1 MEIEE
6 RTPKEA
12 YLYGRLLGLN
22 ELVGILKDSME
33 SEDNNSAQIVHSV
46 VAHIADEMD
55 SIIDDMK
62 GIHGEKHPVLVR
74 AEKEVKK
81 MAVNDKKPPQIEE
94 GVVPDELKEDVGN
107 ADELMKSLM
116 DLRKASSSGKK

>member
-33 SEDNNSAQIVHSV
+33 SEENSSAQIVHSV

-62 GIHGEKHPVLVR
+62 GVHGERHPILLK
-74 AEKEVKK
+74 AEKEVRK
-81 MAVNDKKPPQIEE
+81 MADKKPAASEDGGIPE
-94 GVVPDELKEDVGN
+94 ELKDDVDN
-107 ADELMKSLM
+107 ADDLMKSLM
-116 DLRKASSSGKK
+116 DLKKAAGKK